1 MTTSGPVQP
10 SLLHAGSQQP
20 SSERPPVVLPADFF
34 ARDPVL
40 VARELIGTR
49 LVRTLEDGRVLAGRV
64 VETEAY
70 DCPRD
75 PSCHV
80 IRRLPGAAE
89 ALSGPPG
96 RLYFHS
102 SYEHKLLNVVC
113 REEGVQ
119 ATILIRALEPVQGEA
134 EMLGFRPVRRRLDL
148 TNGPAKLMGA
158 LSITPDL
165 DGAAVDG
172 PALHFLAGEALPDSA
187 IEITARVG
195 LRLGAELPWRFLER
209 GNVWVSAG
217 KPSAKLDVEPA
228 PRTG

>member
-1 MTTSGPVQP
+1 MNPPESVQP
-10 SLLHAGSQQP
+10 ALLGAPSPETGAGGAAIS
-20 SSERPPVVLPADFF
+20 ADFF

-40 VARELIGTR
+40 VARELIGAR
-49 LVRTLEDGRVLAGRV
+49 LVRTLPDGRVMAGRV

-80 IRRLPGAAE
+80 IRRLPGAAQ

-96 RLYFHS
+96 RLYFHA

-119 ATILIRALEPVQGEA
+119 ATILIRALEPVAGEETMA
-134 EMLGFRPVRRRLDL
+134 GFRAVRRRLDL
-148 TNGPAKLMGA
+148 TNGPAKLMQA
-158 LSITPDL
+158 LHITADL

-172 PALHFLAGEALPDSA
+172 AALHFVASEAVPDEA
-187 IEITARVG
+187 VQITARVG

-209 GNVWVSAG
+209 GNTWVSAG
-217 KPSAKLDVEPA
+217 KPSAELES
-228 PRTG
+228 

>member
-1 MTTSGPVQP
+1 MSDSGPVQP
-10 SLLHAGSQQP
+10 SLLHAEDQQSSPDRP
-20 SSERPPVVLPADFF
+20 STILPADFF

-64 VETEAY
+64 VEAEAY

-80 IRRLPGAAE
+80 IRRLPGVE
-89 ALSGPPG
+89 QALSGPPG
-96 RLYFHS
+96 RLYFHA

-119 ATILIRALEPVQGEA
+119 ATILIRALEPVQGE
-134 EMLGFRPVRRRLDL
+134 ETMLAFRSVRRRLDL
-148 TNGPAKLMGA
+148 TNGPAKLMQA
-158 LSITPDL
+158 LSITADL
-165 DGAAVDG
+165 DGMAADG
-172 PALHFLAGEALPDSA
+172 PALHFLAGEPLPDEA
-187 IEITARVG
+187 VEITARVG

-209 GNVWVSAG
+209 GNAWVSAG
-217 KPSAKLDVEPA
+217 KPSAKLDVKAEL
-228 PRTG
+228 